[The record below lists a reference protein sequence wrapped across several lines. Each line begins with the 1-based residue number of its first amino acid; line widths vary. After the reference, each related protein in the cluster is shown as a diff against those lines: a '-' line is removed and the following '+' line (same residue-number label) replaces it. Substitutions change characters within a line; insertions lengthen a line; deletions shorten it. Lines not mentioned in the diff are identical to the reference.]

1 MTEVIN
7 SLLIF
12 LSIWFKELK
21 HDIKGLLKNKIL
33 FIVSMGF
40 AAFFL
45 LLFFVGFYR
54 ILNYVKGT
62 PIVGMALVSRLVGTV
77 FLALFTMLIYSSI
90 ITAFSTLYFSD
101 DNDFLIT
108 SPFDRGGII
117 LGKLIQTVFFS
128 SWMSL
133 LVLIP
138 LFIAIGIVFKLSLI
152 SYLIITPGILLYFFT
167 ATSLG
172 MSLVIFIVKIFPARR
187 TRDLLILGLV
197 ILGTSL
203 YVLLRLLNLEQIL
216 RPGQGSLVA
225 SYLSVFELPRTIYL
239 PSYWMSKVAIQFI
252 NKRSQWLMP
261 FLILMMMGIIAVAIY
276 YIISKKFFYSGWEK
290 IQSDE
295 KKRYVSKTFPKNPLL
310 AKDTRAFFR
319 DPRQWTQLLLI
330 GALIVV
336 YIFNIYKMPL
346 DIPYIHYLIAFLN
359 IGLIG
364 FVIAAVSLRFSF
376 SAISL
381 EGKYLWLLLSSPF
394 DIKKMMK
401 LKYIENL
408 IPIEIL
414 ALTLVII
421 ANYILKTPG
430 LLNIL
435 SIVTV
440 IVSGISIT
448 SLGIGLGAL
457 YPKFDVANPEEIET
471 SWGGI
476 IYMIY
481 SLFYIG
487 ITLSLEAVWVRMY
500 FLNKIRNT
508 EIYYPAVVIIIL
520 LLVLLNVLV
529 NVIPLKLGLRNLK
542 MLEFIV

>member
-1 MTEVIN
+1 
-7 SLLIF
+7 
-12 LSIWFKELK
+12 
-21 HDIKGLLKNKIL
+21 
-33 FIVSMGF
+33 
-40 AAFFL
+40 
-45 LLFFVGFYR
+45 
-54 ILNYVKGT
+54 
-62 PIVGMALVSRLVGTV
+62 
-77 FLALFTMLIYSSI
+77 
-90 ITAFSTLYFSD
+90 
-101 DNDFLIT
+101 
-108 SPFDRGGII
+108 
-117 LGKLIQTVFFS
+117 
-128 SWMSL
+128 
-133 LVLIP
+133 
-138 LFIAIGIVFKLSLI
+138 
-152 SYLIITPGILLYFFT
+152 
-167 ATSLG
+167 
-172 MSLVIFIVKIFPARR
+172 
-187 TRDLLILGLV
+187 
-197 ILGTSL
+197 
-203 YVLLRLLNLEQIL
+203 
-216 RPGQGSLVA
+216 
-225 SYLSVFELPRTIYL
+225 
-239 PSYWMSKVAIQFI
+239 
-252 NKRSQWLMP
+252 
-261 FLILMMMGIIAVAIY
+261 
-276 YIISKKFFYSGWEK
+276 
-290 IQSDE
+290 
-295 KKRYVSKTFPKNPLL
+295 
-310 AKDTRAFFR
+310 
-319 DPRQWTQLLLI
+319 
-330 GALIVV
+330 
-336 YIFNIYKMPL
+336 MPL